1 MATRLLAPSMGEGVE
16 ELTVVNWL
24 KQEGDTVEE
33 LEAIVELET
42 DKVTTEIPSP
52 ASGVLLKV
60 LAKAD
65 ETVKVGS
72 ILAWIGEPGEALETG
87 EPDDDVVEAEPE
99 AEPADKTPGAETETR
114 AEEPDR
120 DAEQDVY
127 TGRVSPLVKKLVEMH
142 DVDLNMV
149 TGTGLDGRITKNDVL
164 DYVEQR
170 DKAPRKEEKPAPQAK
185 PAPKPSTATA
195 PVERPG
201 APESELFPLSSTR
214 KQIAEHMVKTV
225 RTAPHVMTVME
236 ADMSKVLAHRA
247 ANKQAF
253 AAQGVNLTI
262 TAYFCAAIISALKDN
277 PDVNAS
283 YTEEGIL
290 RYRSINLGV
299 AVALGEQGLIVPVI
313 KQAEMLSLQGLA
325 QRINDLANRAR
336 NKQLKPDEVKGGTFT
351 LTNYGTGGSLFAS
364 PLIFQPQ
371 AAILGTGMMQKRPVV
386 ITDAAG
392 NDSIAIRPMVYLSLV
407 FDHRILDGEGGDRFL
422 MSVKNALEDW

>member
-24 KQEGDTVEE
+24 KQEGDSVEE

-52 ASGVLLKV
+52 ASGTLLKV

-72 ILAWIGEPGEALETG
+72 ILAWIGEPGEALETD

-99 AEPADKTPGAETETR
+99 AESADETPEAETETR

-164 DYVEQR
+164 NYVEQR
-170 DKAPRKEEKPAPQAK
+170 EEAPKKEQKPTPQAK
-185 PAPKPSTATA
+185 PAPKPA
-195 PVERPG
+195 PVDRPG
-201 APESELFPLSSTR
+201 APESELIPISSTR
-214 KQIAEHMVKTV
+214 KQIAEHMVETV
-225 RTAPHVMTVME
+225 RTTPHVMTVME

-253 AAQGVNLTI
+253 AVQGVNLTI
-262 TAYFCAAIISALKDN
+262 TAYFCSAIISALKEN
-277 PDVNAS
+277 PNVNAS
-283 YTEEGIL
+283 YTDEGIL

-325 QRINDLANRAR
+325 KQINDLADRAR
-336 NKQLKPDEVKGGTFT
+336 NKQLVPDEVKGGTFT

-386 ITDAAG
+386 ITDADG
-392 NDSIAIRPMVYLSLV
+392 NDAIAIRPMVYLSLV

-422 MSVKNALEDW
+422 MSVKKALEGW